1 MINKKMICAVI
12 ALVIVATVCCACKP
26 TTPVVKNSS
35 VACDPGASSVLTLSH
50 STLELPL
57 DGALGK
63 LYPFHTDNPLELQWR
78 TEDSS
83 VAEVSMGII
92 TPVSA
97 GTTVVTCTDGVNTA
111 SCTVIVDANMGID
124 YSLWLP
130 SNALPVAVGDT
141 GTVDYTYTGSGAI
154 TVFSNDP
161 QVLQVENGCYK
172 AVSAGTAVITCTDGI
187 RHTQCVVTVTESSP
201 SA

>member
-1 MINKKMICAVI
+1 MINKKMICAAI
-12 ALVIVATVCCACKP
+12 ALMIVATVCCACKP

-57 DGALGK
+57 DGTLGK

-111 SCTVIVDANMGID
+111 SCTIVVNADIDTD
-124 YSLWLP
+124 YSLQLP
-130 SNALPVAVGDT
+130 NNALSIAVGDT
-141 GTVDYTYTGSGAI
+141 GEVAYTYTGLGAI
-154 TVFSNDP
+154 TVFSNNP
-161 QVLQVENGCYK
+161 QILQVENGCYK
-172 AVSAGTAVITCTDGI
+172 AVSTGTAVITCTDGI
-187 RHTQCVVTVTESSP
+187 MHTQCVVTVTESSLT
-201 SA
+201 A